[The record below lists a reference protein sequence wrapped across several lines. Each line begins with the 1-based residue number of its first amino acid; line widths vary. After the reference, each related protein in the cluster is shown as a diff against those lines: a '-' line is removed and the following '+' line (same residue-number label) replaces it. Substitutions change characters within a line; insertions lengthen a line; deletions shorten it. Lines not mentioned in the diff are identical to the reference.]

1 MKLFHFV
8 CMETSKITFFQ
19 TELRREAE
27 LHTMQGLAKMCGV
40 PRANLSHYVSG
51 RTRPSVDALEALAK
65 ALPPRERGPL
75 ILAHLLD
82 ECPAAARRDLILEL
96 RPHLEGEGLAEA
108 APAYGEAPDMD
119 MDALFAALRHLAE
132 TRPEVREWL
141 QQSLRLIQ

>member
-1 MKLFHFV
+1 
-8 CMETSKITFFQ
+8 
-19 TELRREAE
+19 
-27 LHTMQGLAKMCGV
+27 MQGLANLCGV
-40 PRANLSHYVSG
+40 PRGNLTGYATG
-51 RTRPSVDALEALAK
+51 RSRPPVDALAALAK

-82 ECPAAARRDLILEL
+82 ECPAEARRDLILEL
-96 RPHLEGEGLAEA
+96 RPHLGDEGGLAESG
-108 APAYGEAPDMD
+108 PADGDLPDMD

>member
-1 MKLFHFV
+1 
-8 CMETSKITFFQ
+8 METSKITFFQ

-82 ECPAAARRDLILEL
+82 ECPADARRDLILEL

-108 APAYGEAPDMD
+108 TPAYGEAPDMD

>member
-1 MKLFHFV
+1 MKPKV
-8 CMETSKITFFQ
+8 TFFQ
-19 TELRREAE
+19 TALKREAE
-27 LHTMQGLAKMCGV
+27 LHTMQGLANLCGLQ
-40 PRANLSHYVSG
+40 RATLGHYSTG
-51 RTRPSVDALEALAK
+51 RSRPAVDALEALAK

-82 ECPAAARRDLILEL
+82 ECPAEARRDLILEL